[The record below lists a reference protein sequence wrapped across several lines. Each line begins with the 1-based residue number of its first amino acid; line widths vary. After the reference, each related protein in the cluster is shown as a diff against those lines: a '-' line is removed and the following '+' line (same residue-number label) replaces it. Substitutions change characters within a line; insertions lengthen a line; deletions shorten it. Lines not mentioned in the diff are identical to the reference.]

1 MKENILLL
9 LQDQWEHHRSRTMG
23 LLLGALF
30 GICVLIFGFWHIV
43 FVILCAA
50 IGMYIGLRA
59 ERVGGWAE
67 LIDTSVLSRLFRRM
81 S

>member
-1 MKENILLL
+1 MKENILPL
-9 LQDQWEHHRSRTMG
+9 LQDQWEHHRSRTVG